1 VTVVQQLPSARSA
14 ARGVQRGG
22 FFTGLVI
29 GIVVGLAVALGVAL
43 YVTKVPVPFMN
54 KVPQRT
60 PEQDAAERE
69 KNKNWDPN
77 APLVGK
83 GASKLPAPLPAPGTV
98 ASGVVA
104 PPMSTRDP
112 ASILADRPQSASG
125 AASAASVSSKPL
137 DEAFSYFVQTGAY
150 SVVDDAEAQRGK
162 LALLGFSAKVTERE
176 QSGRMMYRV
185 RVGPF
190 EDKAEA
196 DGTKERLTAAGFEP
210 ALVRAPKR

>member
-1 VTVVQQLPSARSA
+1 MVQAFPTSRSSSRA
-14 ARGVQRGG
+14 EQRGG

-29 GIVVGLAVALGVAL
+29 GIVIGLAVALGVAL

-83 GASKLPAPLPAPGTV
+83 GAAKMPPPPSVSASS
-98 ASGVVA
+98 ASGVVS
-104 PPMSTRDP
+104 PPASSRDP
-112 ASILADRPQSASG
+112 ASILADRPQSAS
-125 AASAASVSSKPL
+125 AAAAPASVSSKPL

-150 SVVDDAEAQRGK
+150 SLVDDAEAQRGK
-162 LALLGFSAKVTERE
+162 LALLGFSAKVSERE

-190 EDKAEA
+190 DDKAEA
-196 DGTKERLTAAGFEP
+196 DGAKERLAAAGFEP
-210 ALVRAPKR
+210 ALVRAPRR

>member
-1 VTVVQQLPSARSA
+1 MLQPFPTARSP
-14 ARGVQRGG
+14 ARADQRGG

-83 GASKLPAPLPAPGTV
+83 GASKMPSPPSAPGTV
-98 ASGVVA
+98 ASGVVS
-104 PPMSTRDP
+104 PPQSTRDP

-125 AASAASVSSKPL
+125 AAPAASVSSKPV

-150 SVVDDAEAQRGK
+150 SVADDAEAQRGK
-162 LALLGFSAKVTERE
+162 LALLGFSAKVSERE
-176 QSGRMMYRV
+176 QSGRIMYRV

-190 EDKAEA
+190 EDKSEA
-196 DGTKERLTAAGFEP
+196 DGAKERLAEAGFEP